1 MDFHGNLQK
10 NPKYIDIFRE
20 GNQIFITFLR
30 PNTPKES
37 QYKAFTMK
45 QISL

>member
-10 NPKYIDIFRE
+10 NPKYVDIFRE

-37 QYKAFTMK
+37 CKAFTMK
-45 QISL
+45 QIPL